1 MTKGGVGYWV
11 VVVAYGRLC
20 STVLCASRAG
30 GFAPPRSRRN
40 WCEGCALAGSLRARS
55 VRSSE
60 ARNTGREPGGGAVAM
75 PLDTAE
81 EAARKLESQVRWYQR
96 EKLACRVKVYMII
109 QLVRCAL
116 HDAADAVC

>member
-1 MTKGGVGYWV
+1 MVTPHYSVPMVEG
-11 VVVAYGRLC
+11 ASQRFHPTQ
-20 STVLCASRAG
+20 STEVLCALS
-30 GFAPPRSRRN
+30 
-40 WCEGCALAGSLRARS
+40 LVHSLRARS

-60 ARNTGREPGGGAVAM
+60 ARNTGRKPGGGAVAM